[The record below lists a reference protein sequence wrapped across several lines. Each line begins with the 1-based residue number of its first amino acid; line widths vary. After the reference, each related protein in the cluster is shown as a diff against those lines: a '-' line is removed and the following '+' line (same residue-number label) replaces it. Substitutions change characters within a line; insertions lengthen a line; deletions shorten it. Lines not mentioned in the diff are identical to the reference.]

1 MQRIRIAAAILAAL
15 MVVACNDT
23 TAPEEM
29 DLFNADVA
37 VVAADGAMDGLR
49 LMSDPN
55 MHRGNGPFDRTRTVT
70 WYDENDVPQDAYD
83 PDETAWM
90 EIRIDVVGEASRQFW
105 TANVERHSTMVVSG
119 MLNQETFREFNGGG
133 TEKVVRS
140 HHSDAFGTRTYDMTG
155 EFSYDGVKVP
165 VPGSEVPWPLEGTI
179 TRHLL
184 VTITNGPNG
193 DETRERTVI
202 ITFNGTQFA
211 TISVDG
217 ETSELDLGTRDG
229 RFFGPMFKRM
239 RERRERG
246 G

>member
-1 MQRIRIAAAILAAL
+1 MREIPIAGTMLAVLMAA
-15 MVVACNDT
+15 ACNDT
-23 TAPEEM
+23 MAPEEA

-37 VVAADGAMDGLR
+37 VVAADGALDGLR

-55 MHRGNGPFDRTRTVT
+55 LHRGDRTFDRTRTVT

-83 PDETAWM
+83 PDNTAWM
-90 EIRIDVVGEASRQFW
+90 EIKIDVVGEASRQFW
-105 TANVERHSTMVVSG
+105 TANIERHSVMVVSG
-119 MLNQETFREFNGGG
+119 LLHQETFREFNGGG

-140 HHSDAFGTRTYDMTG
+140 HHTDEFGTRTYDMTG

-165 VPGSEVPWPLEGTI
+165 VPGSEVPWPLAGTI
-179 TRHLL
+179 TRHMM
-184 VTITNGPNG
+184 VVISNGPNG

-202 ITFNGTQFA
+202 ITFNGTQYA

-217 ETSELDLGTRDG
+217 ETSELDLATRDG
-229 RFFGPMFKRM
+229 RFFAPMFKRM
-239 RERRERG
+239 RERRGRG